1 MKANSWQNLFAI
13 TRFRYIEVL
22 FHMFYC
28 LMGESW
34 HILHIL
40 RTLRKELFSQK
51 EIDHL
56 FKTLVLPILTY
67 GLAVYGASDSDL
79 NVIQR
84 FLDRCHKRHFTSQTV
99 SIFNLLEQQEKSA
112 FKRAINNHML
122 GAIIPKDKELVY
134 NLRRRRCHL
143 PQIKTERYKKTFVNR
158 LIFKYNLV

>member
-1 MKANSWQNLFAI
+1 M
-13 TRFRYIEVL
+13 
-22 FHMFYC
+22 
-28 LMGESW
+28 
-34 HILHIL
+34 
-40 RTLRKELFSQK
+40 
-51 EIDHL
+51 

-99 SIFNLLEQQEKSA
+99 SIFNLLEQQDNSA

-122 GAIIPKDKELVY
+122 GAIISKEKELVY

-143 PQIKTERYKKTFVNR
+143 PQINAERFKKTFVNR
-158 LIFKYNLV
+158 LILKYNLV